1 MDRVDRG
8 GVILDPRLEIIDKR
22 LENIKTLMPISG
34 GKGGIGKSLVASTL
48 ALTLSELGYQVGLL
62 DLDFSGPSTHVILGI
77 GGVYPKEDKGIIPP
91 EIYGIK
97 FLSIIYYTG
106 DNPSPLRG
114 VDVSNA
120 MIELLAITQWGSL
133 DFLIID
139 MPPGIGD
146 IVLDTI
152 RLMKRAEFLIVTT
165 QSTVVLATVK
175 KVLAILK
182 ELMVPIVGV
191 VENMKS
197 APPSLVKEQ
206 IKPFKVPF
214 LGEINFD
221 NHLEDALGDVGKL
234 LKTSFAQ
241 DMKQI
246 VLGTPGLRLKKGAF

>member
-1 MDRVDRG
+1 
-8 GVILDPRLEIIDKR
+8 LDPRLEIIDKR
-22 LENIKTLMPISG
+22 LAGVKRLIPVSG
-34 GKGGIGKSLVASTL
+34 GKGGIGKSVVASTL
-48 ALTLSELGYQVGLL
+48 ALTLAQLDYKVGLL

-77 GGVYPKEDKGIIPP
+77 SGVYPEEEKGIIPP
-91 EIYGIK
+91 EVHGIK
-97 FLSIIYYTG
+97 FLSIVYYTG

-114 VDVSNA
+114 VDISNA

-165 QSTVVLATVK
+165 PSKVVLATVM

-182 ELMVPIVGV
+182 ELTVPIVGV
-191 VENMKS
+191 VENMKTQ
-197 APPSLVKEQ
+197 PSTLVKEQ
-206 IKPFKVPF
+206 IKPFAVPF

-221 NHLEDALGDVGKL
+221 NRLETALGDVSKL
-234 LKTSFAQ
+234 LKTGFAQ

-246 VLGTPGLRLKKGAF
+246 VMGTPGIRLKKGGC